1 VKQATFQVAKKS
13 IDKRV
18 RIKMVVSSGT
28 TLGDVSVKFTP
39 EGQVFRPDAKLVLV
53 LRGDSLP
60 EVKDGYHAHGSTVER
75 IKVSYDRRGRKH
87 VILTMSVPGF
97 SRYSLG
103 GGA

>member
-1 VKQATFQVAKKS
+1 MFQVAKKS

-18 RIKMVVSSGT
+18 RIKMVVTSGR

-39 EGQVFRPDAKLVLV
+39 EGQAFRPNAVLKLV

-60 EVKDGYHAHGSTVER
+60 EVKDAYHTHDSTVES

-87 VILTMSVPGF
+87 VTLTIKVPGF

-103 GGA
+103 GGR